1 LRIIKTHGNL
11 NHQTG
16 QTPGYISSG
25 GKKMKKIF
33 LIVFGVVVI
42 GLPLSAGG
50 RRAGTTSGA
59 QAGNSLTVA
68 CLEGWYS
75 AVSINDNL
83 PMWQEIEKRTGIH
96 INWQASSDYDT
107 AMQPVIASGSRLP
120 DIMLIPPSW
129 GNSGVYK
136 LGLDGVILQLDD
148 LIAKSAPDIQKLFR
162 DNPALK
168 AAVTAP
174 NGKVYSICDA
184 PMFVNSMVA
193 QNALFI
199 RQDWLDKL
207 GLKVPATIDEWYT
220 VLKAF
225 KDRDPNGNGQR
236 DEIPF
241 GCMNVLQNSMAW
253 GSAFGLPV
261 GDTEWWYDKSGKVFY
276 VYTSPQYR
284 EFLRIMNQWYKEG
297 LLDQELTRQE
307 ANFQSLTATNV
318 VGSFVHLSERVPQYN
333 SFVVGGGVSGV
344 NHVLVAPPRSPDGSN
359 PVILKRDPTW
369 NHYGITKDCKDPELA
384 MRWINF
390 VYGSDE
396 GVTLNEWGIEG
407 LSYRV
412 VNGKKQFTDFVLKNP
427 NGLDPY
433 NALRSLGASD
443 TILVRTPAEA
453 YVALNAGSPALPFG
467 EKLLSYRVEPFP
479 AIMLSEEHQSIVDR
493 IQPDVSTYSNETR
506 LKFLIGEIP
515 LTEWDN
521 YVRTINSMGL
531 EQLREVRQWQ
541 YDRGE

>member
-1 LRIIKTHGNL
+1 
-11 NHQTG
+11 
-16 QTPGYISSG
+16 
-25 GKKMKKIF
+25 MKKIF
-33 LIVFGVVVI
+33 FVVI
-42 GLPLSAGG
+42 GALLIALPLCARGRQAGSTG
-50 RRAGTTSGA
+50 GGA

-68 CLEGWYS
+68 CLEGWYP

-83 PMWQEIEKRTGIH
+83 SVWQEIEKRTGIH

-136 LGLDGVILQLDD
+136 LGVDGVILPLDD
-148 LIAKSAPDIQKLFR
+148 LITKDAPDIQKLFR
-162 DNPALK
+162 ENPALK

-174 NGKVYSICDA
+174 DGKIYSICDA
-184 PMFVNSMVA
+184 PMFVNNMVV
-193 QNALFI
+193 QEALFL

-207 GLKVPATIDEWYT
+207 GLGVPVTLDDWYR
-220 VLKAF
+220 VLTAF
-225 KDRDPNGNGQR
+225 KNRDPNGNGQR

-241 GCMNVLQNSMAW
+241 GSGNVLGAGAAL

-261 GDTEWWYDKSGKVFY
+261 GGTEWWYDNSGRVFY

-284 EFLRIMNQWYKEG
+284 EFLQTMSQWYREG
-297 LLDQELTRQE
+297 LLDPELSRQE
-307 ANFQSLTATNV
+307 PNFQSLVATNV
-318 VGSFVHLSERVPQYN
+318 VGSFSTLSERVFQYN
-333 SFVVGGGVSGV
+333 GFVSGSGVSGV
-344 NHVLVAPPRSPDGSN
+344 NHVLVAPPRTPDGSN
-359 PVILKRDPTW
+359 PAILKRDSTW
-369 NHYGITKDCKDPELA
+369 SHYGITKDSRNPDLA
-384 MRWINF
+384 MQWINF

-412 VNGKKQFTDFVLKNP
+412 VNGKKEYTDFVLKNP
-427 NGLDPY
+427 DGLDPY

-443 TILVRTPAEA
+443 TILVRTPAEV
-453 YVALNAGSPALPFG
+453 YGALNLGSPAIPFG
-467 EKLLSYRVEPFP
+467 EMLLPYRVEPFP
-479 AIMLSEEHQSIVDR
+479 PIMLSDENQAVVDR
-493 IQPDVSTYSNETR
+493 INPDISTYSNETR

-515 LTEWDN
+515 LSEWDN

-531 EQLREVRQWQ
+531 AEIQRVRQWQ
-541 YDRGE
+541 YDRGR

>member
-1 LRIIKTHGNL
+1 
-11 NHQTG
+11 
-16 QTPGYISSG
+16 
-25 GKKMKKIF
+25 MKKIVLVILGAL
-33 LIVFGVVVI
+33 LIC
-42 GLPLSAGG
+42 LPLWSGGQRAGG
-50 RRAGTTSGA
+50 TTGGA

-83 PMWQEIEKRTGIH
+83 PMWQEVEKRTGIH
-96 INWQASSDYDT
+96 INWQANSDYDT

-136 LGLDGVILQLDD
+136 LGLDGLIRPLDD
-148 LIAKSAPDIQKLFR
+148 LIAQNAPDIQKLFAE
-162 DNPALK
+162 NPALK

-174 NGKVYSICDA
+174 DGKIYSICDA
-184 PMFVNSMVA
+184 PMFVNSIVV
-193 QNALFI
+193 QNSLFI

-207 GLKVPATIDEWYT
+207 GLGIPNTIDEWYT
-220 VLKAF
+220 ALKAF

-241 GCMNVLQNSMAW
+241 GIHNILADGLAW

-261 GDTEWWYDKSGKVFY
+261 GNTEWWYDRSGKVFY

-284 EFLRIMNQWYKEG
+284 EFLRTMNQWYREG
-297 LLDQELTRQE
+297 LLDPELTREE
-307 ANFQSLTATNV
+307 ANFASLLTTNV
-318 VGSFVHLSERVPQYN
+318 VGSLSGLSERVFQFNGFVAN
-333 SFVVGGGVSGV
+333 SGVSGV
-344 NHVLVAPPRSPDGSN
+344 NHVLAAPPRSPDGSN

-369 NHYGITKDCKDPELA
+369 NHYGITKDSRNPELA

-407 LSYRV
+407 LSYQV
-412 VNGKKQFTDFVLKNP
+412 VNGKKQYTDFVINNP

-443 TILVRTPAEA
+443 TIFVRTPAEV
-453 YVALNAGSPALPFG
+453 YTALNAGSPAIPFAERLLP
-467 EKLLSYRVEPFP
+467 YRVEPFP
-479 AIMLSEEHQSIVDR
+479 AIMLSDEHQSIVDR
-493 IQPDVSTYSNETR
+493 IQPDIQTYSNETR

-515 LTEWDN
+515 LSEWDN
-521 YVRTINSMGL
+521 YVRTVNSMGL

-541 YDRGE
+541 YDRGK

>member
-1 LRIIKTHGNL
+1 
-11 NHQTG
+11 
-16 QTPGYISSG
+16 
-25 GKKMKKIF
+25 MKKILFVF
-33 LIVFGVVVI
+33 LGVLMI
-42 GLPLSAGG
+42 GLPLFAGG
-50 RRAGTTSGA
+50 QRQGSTAGGGA

-83 PMWQEIEKRTGIH
+83 PIWQEIEKRTGIH
-96 INWQASSDYDT
+96 INWQANSDYDT

-129 GNSGVYK
+129 SNSGVYK
-136 LGLDGVILQLDD
+136 LGLDGLILPLDD

-162 DNPALK
+162 ENPALK

-174 NGKVYSICDA
+174 DGKIYSICDA
-184 PMFVNSMVA
+184 PMFVNTMVV
-193 QNALFI
+193 QSSLFL

-207 GLKVPATIDEWYT
+207 GLAVPVTIDDWYR
-220 VLKAF
+220 VLTAF
-225 KDRDPNGNGQR
+225 RDRDPNGNGR
-236 DEIPF
+236 KDEIPF
-241 GCMNVLQNSMAW
+241 GAGDVLGNGMAW

-261 GDTEWWYDKSGKVFY
+261 GGTEWWYDKSGNVFY

-284 EFLRIMNQWYKEG
+284 EYLRTMNQWYREG

-307 ANFQSLTATNV
+307 SNFQALTATNV
-318 VGSFVHLSERVPQYN
+318 VGSFATLSERVFQYN
-333 SFVVGGGVSGV
+333 GYVEGGGVSGV
-344 NHVLVAPPRSPDGSN
+344 NHVLVVPPASPDGSD

-412 VNGKKQFTDFVLKNP
+412 VNGKKEYTDFVLKNP
-427 NGLDPY
+427 DGLDPY

-443 TILVRTPAEA
+443 TILVRTPAEV
-453 YVALNAGSPALPFG
+453 YPALNTGSPAIPFA
-467 EKLLSYRVEPFP
+467 EKLLPYRVEPFP
-479 AIMLSEEHQSIVDR
+479 SIMLSDEYQSIVDR
-493 IQPDVSTYSNETR
+493 IQPDISTYSNETR

-521 YVRTINSMGL
+521 YVRTVNSMGL
-531 EQLREVRQWQ
+531 EQLRQVRQWQ
-541 YDRGE
+541 YDRGK

>member
-1 LRIIKTHGNL
+1 
-11 NHQTG
+11 
-16 QTPGYISSG
+16 
-25 GKKMKKIF
+25 MKKILF
-33 LIVFGVVVI
+33 VVLGVLLIGI
-42 GLPLSAGG
+42 PLSAGG
-50 RRAGTTSGA
+50 KKDGGT
-59 QAGNSLTVA
+59 QAGNTLTVA

-83 PMWQEIEKRTGIH
+83 PIWQEVEKRTGIH

-107 AMQPVIASGSRLP
+107 AMQPVIASGSQLP

-136 LGLDGVILQLDD
+136 LGLDGLILPLDD

-162 DNPALK
+162 ENPALK

-174 NGKVYSICDA
+174 NGKIYSICDA
-184 PMFVNSMVA
+184 PMFVNSMVSL
-193 QNALFI
+193 NSLFI

-207 GLKVPATIDEWYT
+207 GLRVPATIDEWYT

-236 DEIPF
+236 DEIPL
-241 GCMNVLQNSMAW
+241 GSMNILRDSMAL

-276 VYTSPQYR
+276 VYTAPQYR
-284 EFLRIMNQWYKEG
+284 EYLRIMNQWYKEG
-297 LLDQELTRQE
+297 LLDPELTRQE
-307 ANFQSLTATNV
+307 SNFQSLTATNV
-318 VGSFVHLSERVPQYN
+318 AGSFVHLSERVAQYN
-333 SFVVGGGVSGV
+333 GFVEGGGVSGV
-344 NHVLVAPPRSPDGSN
+344 NHVLVAPPRTLDGSN
-359 PVILKRDPTW
+359 PVVLKRDPTW
-369 NHYGITKDCKDPELA
+369 SHYGITRDCKDPELA

-412 VNGKKQFTDFVLKNP
+412 VNGKKQYTDFVLKNP

-433 NALRSLGASD
+433 NALRSLGASN

-453 YVALNAGSPALPFG
+453 YTALNAGTPAIPFC
-467 EKLLSYRVEPFP
+467 EKLLPYRVEPFP

-493 IQPDVSTYSNETR
+493 IQPDIQTYSNEIR
-506 LKFLIGEIP
+506 LKFLVGELP
-515 LTEWDN
+515 LSEWDN
-521 YVRTINSMGL
+521 YVRTVNSMGL
-531 EQLREVRQWQ
+531 GELQRVRQWQ
-541 YDRGE
+541 YDRGK